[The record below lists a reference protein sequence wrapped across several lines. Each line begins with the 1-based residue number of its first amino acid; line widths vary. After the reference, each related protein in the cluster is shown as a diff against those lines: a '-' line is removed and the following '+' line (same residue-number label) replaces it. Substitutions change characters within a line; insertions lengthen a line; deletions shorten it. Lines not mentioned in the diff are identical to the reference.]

1 MGDDARLS
9 RHVRRA
15 QPPSTYRR
23 AELEHV
29 AALHN
34 GRVERHDVHTATAA
48 ALNNIPESQVTKDQ
62 RYRAK
67 AVNFGILYG
76 MGVVAL
82 QKNLK
87 TDRKEAQKFYDDYF
101 ETFTTLANY
110 LEETKANARI
120 TGYTE
125 TLFGRRRY
133 FEGIKSSLPFIRSQ
147 AERMAINAPIQG
159 TLADIVKLAMV
170 AVSKWIDAHKMRGKI
185 DLLLQIH
192 DELIFEIDEDEIEK
206 IAPEIKKIME
216 NVLTEEQKKGVPIIV
231 EGSVGKSWGEMKG
244 L

>member
-1 MGDDARLS
+1 
-9 RHVRRA
+9 
-15 QPPSTYRR
+15 
-23 AELEHV
+23 
-29 AALHN
+29 
-34 GRVERHDVHTATAA
+34 
-48 ALNNIPESQVTKDQ
+48 
-62 RYRAK
+62 
-67 AVNFGILYG
+67 

-110 LEETKANARI
+110 LEQTKADARI
-120 TGYTE
+120 HGYTE

-133 FEGIKSSLPFIRSQ
+133 FEGIKSSLPFIRAQ

-170 AVSKWIDAHKMRGKI
+170 RVAKWIEENKLNGKI

-206 IAPEIKKIME
+206 LAPQIKAIME
-216 NVLTEEQKKGVPIIV
+216 DVLTDEQKKGVPIIV
-231 EGSVGKSWGEMKG
+231 EGACGQSWGEMKS